1 MSNVKI
7 LAIDTT
13 TEACSAALM
22 INNTIKVRFAI
33 TPNKHTKYILPMI
46 DSLLDEANISLWSI
60 DVLAFGRGPGS
71 FTGIRIAISIA
82 QGLALGAGLPLIEI
96 SSLAILAQG
105 VWRNT
110 GSKNVL
116 CTIDASKD
124 KLYLAKYYRKEDG
137 IWIGTKSEL
146 IINIKKIELFIA
158 DMTGNWTIAGTGFK
172 IYKKLLNI
180 KNDKLHFSTCKTI
193 FPSAQDI
200 LPLALQKW
208 NTGKVLPVD
217 KVNSIYL

>member
-1 MSNVKI
+1 MSNLKI

-22 INNTIKVRFAI
+22 INNKIKVRFAI

-46 DSLLDEANISLWSI
+46 DSLLYEANISLLSI

-82 QGLALGAGLPLIEI
+82 QGLALGAGFPLIEI
-96 SSLAILAQG
+96 SSLEILAQG

-116 CTIDASKD
+116 CTIYASKD
-124 KLYLAKYYRKEDG
+124 KLYLGKYYRKEDG
-137 IWIGTKSEL
+137 IWTGTEL
-146 IINIKKIELFIA
+146 IINIKNIELFIS

-180 KNDKLHFSTCKTI
+180 KNEKLHFSIGKTI

-200 LPLALQKW
+200 LPLALQKL
-208 NTGKVLPVD
+208 NKGKVLSVD
-217 KVNSIYL
+217 NVNSIYL